1 MIDIGLDNGSFV
13 AEDYGNRD
21 ISRFAVRI
29 KAPATALKL
38 LGYEGRYSIS
48 HKNGVIN
55 IEKGLKNLKLND
67 VYSREDIHAVFS
79 PETTFTP
86 SARTWGL
93 QRDLR

>member
-48 HKNGVIN
+48 HKNGVIT
-55 IEKGLKNLKLND
+55 IEKGLKNLKQND

-86 SARTWGL
+86 AAGT
-93 QRDLR
+93 